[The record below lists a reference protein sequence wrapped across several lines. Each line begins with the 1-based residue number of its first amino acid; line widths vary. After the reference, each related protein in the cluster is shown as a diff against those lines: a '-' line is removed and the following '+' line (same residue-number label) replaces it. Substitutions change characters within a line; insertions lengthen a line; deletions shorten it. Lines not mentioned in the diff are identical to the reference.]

1 MSSSEYCSCPTRI
14 TRQVRLYGELGISC
28 TRCGRTLNPDL
39 NAPCYSGQTENGE
52 DSRTSSPIEER
63 YLQKSIKNN
72 SEVLIQDNPLD
83 IAVRRPNNRLVVDQS
98 VLNQSVSNPGGDSE
112 DDNITV
118 HELLQRRNPSNHSSH
133 LFRNIPQSR
142 SRANQRMDLER
153 MSTSKNFQGPA
164 RD

>member
-28 TRCGRTLNPDL
+28 TRCGQTLNPDL

-63 YLQKSIKNN
+63 YLEKSTRKD
-72 SEVLIQDNPLD
+72 SEVLIQVNNPLD

-98 VLNQSVSNPGGDSE
+98 VLNQSVLNPGDSE
-112 DDNITV
+112 DDNISV
-118 HELLQRRNPSNHSSH
+118 HELLQRRNPSDHSSQ

-142 SRANQRMDLER
+142 SGAN
-153 MSTSKNFQGPA
+153 
-164 RD
+164 